1 VKSLKLGTGEHTW
14 TEIEPHLNE
23 LFECSSDTRET
34 YLAELAKT
42 QPSMATTLREF
53 MLEHDKAA
61 ASGFLEQPLDIGTDQ
76 SLAEQQ
82 LGAYTIKS
90 LIGRGGMG
98 EVWLASRSDGRFEGQ
113 FAVKFLDS
121 FTRSPLALDRFR
133 REGRLLARLTHGN
146 IARLIDAGITSQ
158 GRPYLVLEYVAGESI
173 ERYCGRQSL
182 SLQARVD
189 LMLQVASAVAHA
201 QSHLIVHRDIKPS
214 NVLITAEGN
223 VKLLDFGIAKLLAA
237 EGAETAADLTRVE
250 DSALTPEYAAPEQ
263 ILGEPVSTATDVY
276 QLGVLLFVLLT
287 GTLPLPKLS
296 GTRAERIKAA
306 LESTAPRASE
316 RSPPQL
322 RPQLRGDLDA
332 IVAKALRKRPEER
345 YVTAAALRDD
355 LQRYLDHRP
364 VGAREGVFGY
374 TFRKFVRRYRTAVI
388 ASAAAIVALIGT
400 ATFAIIQM
408 RQAQQ
413 QRDALALQAR
423 RSDMQA
429 QFVTLM
435 LSSQQEGRTPK
446 ELELLLDKGLELLD
460 KHYPNDPKFRAN
472 MLINMSG
479 RFMDLGDTEKEYG
492 ALVKAEVIARELH
505 DDALLAE
512 VECDTVD
519 TEATLGHLDRA
530 AQRLESG
537 RAALARVEKP
547 QTLTLAYC
555 MDAQASYAEAQGRTA
570 DAIATLDQETTL
582 LERAKETRDVQYP
595 SVLSHLALLYSNSGN
610 TKKGI
615 DLYERQLAALE
626 ANGQV
631 DTTSYQ
637 LAREN
642 VAVTLM
648 NFGELRSGCE
658 RFGEPQVSRQMGE
671 DVKGTKALNWAIC
684 VEELGEPLQAL
695 DWYARALKVAANEQ
709 NLTVELHTHAN
720 RARALTSLKR
730 FAEADADLE
739 ALATLAQKDAGAS
752 LRPATLAQVIRARW
766 LFVQGRSVA
775 ARTQLD
781 PLISAMRDP
790 KSNIGSYLPTALLLA
805 SRIATA
811 QGRTADAASAASEA
825 LALFEKR
832 ARNPESSADVG
843 EALLVL
849 AQAQHAGNDLGGARK
864 SAARALV
871 ALNNG
876 LGPDHP
882 MTVEAKELQR

>member
-1 VKSLKLGTGEHTW
+1 LKLGSGPHTW
-14 TEIEPHLNE
+14 IEIEPYLNE
-23 LFECSSDTRET
+23 LFECSSDKRET
-34 YLAELAKT
+34 WLAELAKT
-42 QPSMATTLREF
+42 APSMATTLREF
-53 MLEHDKAA
+53 MLEHAKAA
-61 ASGFLEQPLDIGTDQ
+61 ASGFLEQPLEIGSDQ
-76 SLAEQQ
+76 SLAGQQ
-82 LGAYTIKS
+82 LGSYTIHS

-121 FTRSPLALDRFR
+121 FARSPLALDRFR
-133 REGRLLARLTHGN
+133 REGRLLARLTHPN
-146 IARLIDAGITSQ
+146 IARLIDAGVTSQ
-158 GRPYLVLEYVAGESI
+158 GRPYLVLEYVAGESV
-173 ERYCGRQSL
+173 ERYCERQSL
-182 SLQARVD
+182 SVEARVD

-214 NVLITAEGN
+214 NVLITAEGH

-237 EGAETAADLTRVE
+237 EGAESPADLTRIE

-276 QLGVLLFVLLT
+276 QLGLLLFVLLT
-287 GTLPLPKLS
+287 GTLPLPKLG
-296 GTRAERIKAA
+296 GTRAERIRAA

-316 RSPPQL
+316 RSTPPL
-322 RPQLRGDLDA
+322 RRQLRGDLDA
-332 IVAKALRKRPEER
+332 IIAKALRKRSEER
-345 YVTAAALRDD
+345 YATAAALRDD

-374 TFRKFVRRYRTAVI
+374 SFRKFVRRYRTTVI
-388 ASAAAIVALIGT
+388 ASAAAVLALIGT
-400 ATFAIIQM
+400 ATFAFIQM
-408 RQAQQ
+408 RVAQT

-423 RSDMQA
+423 RADMQA

-492 ALVKAEVIARELH
+492 ALIKAEVIARELH

-519 TEATLGHLDRA
+519 TEATLGHMDRA
-530 AQRLESG
+530 AQRLETG
-537 RAALARVEKP
+537 RAALARIAKP
-547 QTLTLAYC
+547 ESLTVAYC
-555 MDAQASYAEAQGRTA
+555 IDAQASYAEAQGRTA
-570 DAIATLDQETTL
+570 DAIAMLDQETNL

-595 SVLSHLALLYSNSGN
+595 AVLSHLALLYSNSGN
-610 TKKGI
+610 SKKGI

-637 LAREN
+637 LARKN
-642 VAVTLM
+642 IAVTLM
-648 NFGELRSGCE
+648 NVGELRTGCE
-658 RFGEPQVSRQMGE
+658 RFGEPKVSQQMGE
-671 DVKGTKALNWAIC
+671 DVKGTEALNWAIC
-684 VEELGEPLQAL
+684 VEELGQPLESL
-695 DWYARALKVAANEQ
+695 NWYARALKVAANEH
-709 NLTVELHTHAN
+709 NLTVEMHTHAN

-739 ALATLAQKDAGAS
+739 AVAALAQKDAGAS
-752 LRPATLAQVIRARW
+752 VRPATLAQVIRSQWMLA
-766 LFVQGRSVA
+766 QGHSA
-775 ARTQLD
+775 GARTRLD
-781 PLISAMRDP
+781 PLIAAMRDP
-790 KSNIGSYLPTALLLA
+790 DSNIGSYLPTALLLS

-811 QGRTADAASAASEA
+811 EGRTADAARAATEA
-825 LALFEKR
+825 LDLWQKR
-832 ARNPESSADVG
+832 ARNAESSADVG

-849 AQAQHAGNDLGGARK
+849 AQAQHAGKDLGAARQ
-864 SAARALV
+864 SAARALI

-882 MTVEAKELQR
+882 MTTEAKDLQR